1 MLRKMCTP
9 TTVFGATQ
17 ERIGNLSVAEE
28 RTARARLKALAEQDA
43 AILRVQPSPAVT
55 QMDRLV

>member
-1 MLRKMCTP
+1 MCTP